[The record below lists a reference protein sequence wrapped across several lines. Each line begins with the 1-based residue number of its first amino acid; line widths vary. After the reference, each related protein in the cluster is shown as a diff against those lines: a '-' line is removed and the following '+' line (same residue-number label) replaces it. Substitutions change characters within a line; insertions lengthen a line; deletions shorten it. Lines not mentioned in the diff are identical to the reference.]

1 MWSNRPAMNITK
13 NFVVFSL
20 MMLMLFVSACSG
32 LTRSDKPATKTWWL
46 KPYTATTQT
55 LTTDQVLL
63 VAVSVTVVPGLDTD
77 RILTLSNTAELNQY
91 AGARWADNLP
101 ELLASLVSRTLEAS
115 GRFEVVSDRA
125 GTSSE
130 DCGLQLESREFFAQL
145 SPSGQ
150 TTRVRVAI
158 DGSYQCESAEAVSIT
173 AHVSVPVHGD
183 RMSEIV
189 AAFQQ
194 AMDSAMEDM
203 LGQL

>member
-1 MWSNRPAMNITK
+1 MNITRSY
-13 NFVVFSL
+13 VVCSL
-20 MMLMLFVSACSG
+20 LMLMLFVSACSG

-46 KPYTATTQT
+46 KPYAATAQT

-63 VAVSVTVVPGLDTD
+63 VAVSVAVVPGLDTD

-125 GTSSE
+125 GASSE

-150 TTRVRVAI
+150 TTGVRVAI
-158 DGSYQCESAEAVSIT
+158 DGHYQCESGETVPISANVSIL
-173 AHVSVPVHGD
+173 VHGD

-189 AAFQQ
+189 VAFQQ
-194 AMDSAMEDM
+194 ALDQAMQKILKQM
-203 LGQL
+203 

>member
-1 MWSNRPAMNITK
+1 MWSNRPVMNITRK
-13 NFVVFSL
+13 FVIFGL
-20 MMLMLFVSACSG
+20 TILILFVSACSG

-46 KPYTATTQT
+46 KPYTATTQAMNN
-55 LTTDQVLL
+55 DEVLL

-77 RILTLSNTAELNQY
+77 QILTLSNTAELNQY

-115 GRFEVVSDRA
+115 GRFEVVSDLTGA
-125 GTSSE
+125 SSE
-130 DCGLQLESREFFAQL
+130 DCVLQLESKEFFAQL

-150 TTRVRVAI
+150 TTGARIAI
-158 DGSYQCESAEAVSIT
+158 DGRYQCESAESVPINVNVSI
-173 AHVSVPVHGD
+173 PVHGD

-194 AMDSAMEDM
+194 ALDQAMQKM
-203 LGQL
+203 LEQL